1 MVIWG
6 KIDLDK
12 NEVSEFFI
20 NFKIVDCVTNYF
32 VSEPIFSTFKKK
44 LSFMK
49 IIAFGASLSKNSI
62 NKKLATYAA
71 NLFENA
77 EVEVLD
83 LNDFQ
88 MPIYTVDIEEEIG
101 QHELAKA
108 FLAKIAPADVLVV
121 SLAENNG
128 NYSAA
133 FKNIFDWCT
142 RINAKVFQ
150 EKPML
155 LMATSPGAKGGTNV
169 LGIAKNAFPFYGG
182 NIKAT
187 FSLPSFE
194 ANFNVENGKISNAEL
209 DNQLKEII
217 NNF

>member
-1 MVIWG
+1 
-6 KIDLDK
+6 
-12 NEVSEFFI
+12 
-20 NFKIVDCVTNYF
+20 
-32 VSEPIFSTFKKK
+32 
-44 LSFMK
+44 MK
-49 IIAFGASLSKNSI
+49 IIAFGASPSKNSI

-71 NLFENA
+71 NLFEKA

-83 LNDFQ
+83 LNDYQ
-88 MPIYTVDIEEEIG
+88 MPIFTVDIEKEIG

-108 FLAKIAPADVLVV
+108 FLAKIASADTLVV

-133 FKNIFDWCT
+133 FKNVFDWCS

-155 LMATSPGAKGGTNV
+155 LMATSPGSRGGASV
-169 LGIAKNAFPFYGG
+169 LEIAKKAFPFYGG
-182 NIKAT
+182 NIKAA

-194 ANFNVENGKISNAEL
+194 ANFDVAKGEVSNAEL

-217 NNF
+217 KNF